1 MESFEKCYDKF
12 METEDL
18 SGLMEEY
25 NSLLVNRGRVVKVLE
40 PGHEYEAF
48 AMGIN
53 ETGEL
58 IVKTADGQEKNIFAG
73 EVSVRGVYG
82 YV

>member
-1 MESFEKCYDKF
+1 M
-12 METEDL
+12 
-18 SGLMEEY
+18 
-25 NSLLVNRGRVVKVLE
+25 E